1 MLEKDTG
8 AQSIGLTRLRRV
20 VAGIIG
26 PAILV
31 DSALVR
37 GRIGG
42 TFAGSTDDDLVV
54 GCFANPC
61 TRGGKG
67 PDNSE

>member
-1 MLEKDTG
+1 MLEKDMG

-26 PAILV
+26 PAILA
-31 DSALVR
+31 DGALVR

-42 TFAGSTDDDLVV
+42 TFAGSTGDGLGV
-54 GCFANPC
+54 GWIANRC
-61 TRGGKG
+61 TREGKG
-67 PDNSE
+67 SANSE